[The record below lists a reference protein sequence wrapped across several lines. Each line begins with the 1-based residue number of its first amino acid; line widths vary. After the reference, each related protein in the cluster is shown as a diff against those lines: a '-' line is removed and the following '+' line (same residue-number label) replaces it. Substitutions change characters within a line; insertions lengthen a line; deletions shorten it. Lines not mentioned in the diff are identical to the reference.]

1 MELEID
7 IGEMDGSI
15 FEEEIAELEKELTTE
30 TDEEKTEPEPVREES
45 VTETDPKSEKI
56 EIPPGF
62 DQTLLEP
69 KFLPGLKTDPKTI
82 IKNEK
87 LEELDS
93 LFLDF
98 VEDISNMETQQITQ
112 KL

>member
-45 VTETDPKSEKI
+45 VTETDPKSEKSKSRRDLI
-56 EIPPGF
+56 R
-62 DQTLLEP
+62 
-69 KFLPGLKTDPKTI
+69 
-82 IKNEK
+82 
-87 LEELDS
+87 
-93 LFLDF
+93 LFWNLNF
-98 VEDISNMETQQITQ
+98 CQA
-112 KL
+112 